1 MPARPSGVP
10 FLSLSIKNLHLHMD
24 ERMTYYN
31 YGFGQEPD
39 AEADDPAEDID
50 FDEMLARIHK
60 ETGLCEKVIL
70 AVLKA
75 QADYLDDLWGMRKKP
90 ERRQTHDGR
99 TECFER
105 SEKVVDGLVEV
116 FDGLAQMF
124 AGVSE
129 QLDMLAANAKTEDEL
144 ELPVAEQPVLPV
156 TEKKGP
162 AVSHPRKK
170 PVKKTKKV
178 EETVTSAIEETA
190 EVPVVEDPDEAE
202 KAVNSESSETA
213 ESEHPVDDADA
224 LPWEE
229 DTGQKEVP
237 SDKTTDK
244 DTPAAK
250 EETQSAVTITKD
262 EITAVIV
269 AKIKKKRDNNEKIGQ
284 LLKTYGVA
292 QLSDLPAEKYE
303 AFLADVSQI

>member
-1 MPARPSGVP
+1 M
-10 FLSLSIKNLHLHMD
+10 MD
-24 ERMTYYN
+24 ELN
-31 YGFGQEPD
+31 
-39 AEADDPAEDID
+39 
-50 FDEMLARIHK
+50 
-60 ETGLCEKVIL
+60 
-70 AVLKA
+70 VLNAPK
-75 QADYLDDLWGMRKKP
+75 
-90 ERRQTHDGR
+90 
-99 TECFER
+99 
-105 SEKVVDGLVEV
+105 KVVDGLVEV

-129 QLDMLAANAKTEDEL
+129 QLDMLAANAKTEDEP
-144 ELPVAEQPVLPV
+144 EFPVAEQPVLPV

-162 AVSHPRKK
+162 AVVHPRKK
-170 PVKKTKKV
+170 PVKKTKKM
-178 EETVTSAIEETA
+178 EETAPSAIEEAA
-190 EVPVVEDPDEAE
+190 EVPDEAE
-202 KAVNSESSETA
+202 EAVNSESSEPT
-213 ESEHPVDDADA
+213 EGEHPVDDADA

-229 DTGQKEVP
+229 DTGQKEAP
-237 SDKTTDK
+237 SDKTAGK

-250 EETQSAVTITKD
+250 AETQSTVTITKD

>member
-1 MPARPSGVP
+1 
-10 FLSLSIKNLHLHMD
+10 MD
-24 ERMTYYN
+24 ELN
-31 YGFGQEPD
+31 ALNAP
-39 AEADDPAEDID
+39 
-50 FDEMLARIHK
+50 K
-60 ETGLCEKVIL
+60 
-70 AVLKA
+70 
-75 QADYLDDLWGMRKKP
+75 
-90 ERRQTHDGR
+90 
-99 TECFER
+99 
-105 SEKVVDGLVEV
+105 KVVDGLVEV

-129 QLDMLAANAKTEDEL
+129 QLDMLAEKAKTEE
-144 ELPVAEQPVLPV
+144 EPEFPVAEQPVLPV
-156 TEKKGP
+156 TEKKGS
-162 AVSHPRKK
+162 AVLHPRKK

-178 EETVTSAIEETA
+178 EETAPSATEEAA
-190 EVPVVEDPDEAE
+190 EVPVVEESDEAE
-202 KAVNSESSETA
+202 EAVNSESSEPT
-213 ESEHPVDDADA
+213 EGVHPVDDADA

-237 SDKTTDK
+237 SDKTTGK

-250 EETQSAVTITKD
+250 DETQSAVTITKD

-292 QLSDLPAEKYE
+292 QLSDLPAEKFE